1 MTIVEI
7 AIAMALLGLIAAA
20 AIAALTVLNKNATST
35 RVMSNAREIV
45 QRNIEAA
52 IGSPFTSSTEPDI
65 LKTTGASG
73 SPWDENGGSNQ
84 VTVYSSRD
92 GTGPIVQ
99 GALTRTVTVEANT
112 PSADIRRVKFRLAYT
127 LFSRPM
133 SYEMTTIR
141 AMDK

>member
-1 MTIVEI
+1 
-7 AIAMALLGLIAAA
+7 
-20 AIAALTVLNKNATST
+20 
-35 RVMSNAREIV
+35 MSNAREIV

-52 IGSPFTSSTEPDI
+52 IGSPFTSSNEPEI
-65 LKTTGASG
+65 LKTTGANG
-73 SPWDENGGSNQ
+73 SAWDDSGGSNQ

-92 GTGPIVQ
+92 GTGPVVQ
-99 GALTRTVTVEANT
+99 GTLTRTVTVEANT